1 MSHAD
6 PGFTC
11 AHVCCTVI
19 DYTIKLSSWRIN
31 VFNNV
36 IIFLALCS
44 IVYLLIRLRTSTPE
58 ILPIYFNFIVL
69 ATVTFIFVVIMN
81 LVSDANATDLLAKK
95 ILKFVHL
102 AVIGS
107 QWFIQI
113 GIVIFMFHSDTSG
126 LAVRKT
132 CILSALL
139 ALALVWI
146 SFLSYLFGSLGS
158 TAWIGNLTGQVLM
171 TIGFISICLLFC
183 CRQWAP
189 RPAALWWSVFQAI
202 SHFLFMVTAAL
213 YVHDARSAAGHCLQ
227 AISDLFYYLLYAAFL
242 RLVVFK
248 DSHYWRSKGA
258 LLGAYEIV
266 QEKDPEKQLEHLL
279 ASGVQHIAWEDLNI
293 IRSVGSG
300 NFGDIYL
307 AVYRRTEVAVKK
319 LRLDNRNSPQKLLAD
334 LMQESLIFS
343 KLRHPNLTLFIGV
356 CTNSSTPALVTE
368 YMRGGSLWDVIHPRN
383 PSQVVSISWEKRLK
397 IMKDVAKGAAFL
409 HGCRPPIIHRD
420 LKSHNVLLDEHWN
433 CKLCDFG
440 LARLKSLNSDMSR
453 VGTPQWMAPEVLR
466 EESYTESADVYS
478 FGVLVWELVTLR
490 APFQDISPLRVIFLV
505 AHRNERLPIPESC
518 PEDIRH
524 LLNMC
529 WLPAEER
536 PTFVEII
543 EYLERVQDV
552 SSFQARYTIGNT
564 SPNTSVQ

>member
-1 MSHAD
+1 
-6 PGFTC
+6 
-11 AHVCCTVI
+11 
-19 DYTIKLSSWRIN
+19 
-31 VFNNV
+31 
-36 IIFLALCS
+36 
-44 IVYLLIRLRTSTPE
+44 
-58 ILPIYFNFIVL
+58 
-69 ATVTFIFVVIMN
+69 
-81 LVSDANATDLLAKK
+81 
-95 ILKFVHL
+95 
-102 AVIGS
+102 
-107 QWFIQI
+107 
-113 GIVIFMFHSDTSG
+113 MFQSDTGQAS
-126 LAVRKT
+126 VRKT
-132 CILSALL
+132 CLLSGLIALT
-139 ALALVWI
+139 LVLI
-146 SFLSYLFGSLGS
+146 AFISYLFGALKN
-158 TAWIGNLTGQVLM
+158 TAWIGILTDQTIM
-171 TIGFISICLLFC
+171 TTGFVITTLLFC

-189 RPAALWWSVFQAI
+189 RPAALWWSSFQAA
-202 SHFLFMVTAAL
+202 SHILFLITAAM
-213 YVHDARSAAGHCLQ
+213 YVHNGHSAAGHCMQ
-227 AISDLFYYLLYAAFL
+227 AFSDLFYYSLYAAFL

-248 DSHYWRSKGA
+248 DSNYWRSKGA

-279 ASGVQHIAWEDLNI
+279 ATGVQHIAWDDLSI

-319 LRLDNRNSPQKLLAD
+319 LRLDNRASQQKLLGD

-356 CTNSSTPALVTE
+356 CTNPSTPALVTE
-368 YMRGGSLWDVIHPRN
+368 YMKGGSLWDLIHPRN

-420 LKSHNVLLDEHWN
+420 LKSHNVLLDEYWN

-505 AHRNERLPIPESC
+505 AHRNERLPIPETC

-524 LLNMC
+524 LLHMC
-529 WLPAEER
+529 WLPADER

-552 SSFQARYTIGNT
+552 SSFQPRYTIGYS
-564 SPNTSVQ
+564 SPLTTIQ

>member
-1 MSHAD
+1 M
-6 PGFTC
+6 
-11 AHVCCTVI
+11 
-19 DYTIKLSSWRIN
+19 SSWRIN

-36 IIFLALCS
+36 IILLAMFS
-44 IVYLLIRLRTSTPE
+44 IVYLLIRLRTSMSE
-58 ILPIYFNFIVL
+58 VLPIYFNFIVL
-69 ATVTFIFVVIMN
+69 ATVTFVFVVIMN
-81 LVSDANATDLLAKK
+81 LISDVDSEDIVARK
-95 ILKFVHL
+95 IIKFVHL

-113 GIVIFMFHSDTSG
+113 GIVIFMFQSDTSSV
-126 LAVRKT
+126 AVKRT
-132 CILSALL
+132 CILSGLIAM
-139 ALALVWI
+139 ALVLI
-146 SFLSYLFGSLGS
+146 SFISYLFGALKT
-158 TAWIGNLTGQVLM
+158 TAWIGNLTDQVVM
-171 TIGFISICLLFC
+171 TAGFAIICLLFC
-183 CRQWAP
+183 CRSWAP
-189 RPAALWWSVFQAI
+189 RPAALWWSSFQAV
-202 SHFLFMVTAAL
+202 SHGLFMMTAAF
-213 YVHDARSAAGHCLQ
+213 YVHDSRSAAGHCVQ
-227 AISDLFYYLLYAAFL
+227 AFSDLFYYCLYAAFL

-279 ASGVQHIAWEDLNI
+279 ASGVQHIEWDELSI
-293 IRSVGSG
+293 IRPIGSG

-319 LRLDNRNSPQKLLAD
+319 LRLDIRASQQKLMAD

-356 CTNSSTPALVTE
+356 CTNPSTPALVTE
-368 YMRGGSLWDVIHPRN
+368 YMRGGSLWDLIHPRN
-383 PSQVVSISWEKRLK
+383 PSQVVSIAWDKRLR

-420 LKSHNVLLDEHWN
+420 LKSQNVLLDDHWN

-466 EESYTESADVYS
+466 EESYTESADIYS

-505 AHRNERLPIPESC
+505 AHRNERLPIPDTC

-524 LLNMC
+524 LINMC
-529 WLPAEER
+529 WKPAEER
-536 PTFVEII
+536 PSFVEII

-552 SSFQARYTIGNT
+552 SSFQPRYTISRAPQNT
-564 SPNTSVQ
+564 TIQ